1 MAAPAVGAFL
11 FGRVRNSNV
20 RKGLRRLLLAGAG
33 VSAVAG
39 LAAGGAYFALRHV
52 PSFYHRALAADP
64 DHQAAASDQMLRE
77 AAELTSLARRQS
89 VWEARFSQEEING
102 WLAVDLMKNHARSLP
117 KNFASPRTD
126 ILADEATI
134 ACQYQLDSWATI
146 LSVSFD
152 CYMSEPN
159 VLALR
164 LKRARAGALPL
175 PLGGILEAVSH
186 VVRELQ
192 MPVEWRQTDGDPVA
206 LVHLPPIRA
215 GRERWIEI
223 DGLEVTDGEIVLR
236 GRSRPTEPEEKT
248 EGSVLL
254 KKEVWMRL
262 VHYDPATKPKRQL
275 LAAAVPPSAGGSPD
289 STSVKRPRSRAPAR
303 STTHSPG
310 ASRTRP

>member
-1 MAAPAVGAFL
+1 MWGTL
-11 FGRVRNSNV
+11 HGRVRNSNV

-33 VSAVAG
+33 VSAVAA
-39 LAAGGAYFALRHV
+39 LAGGGAYLALRHV

-64 DHQAAASDQMLRE
+64 ERQAAASDQMLRE
-77 AAELTSLARRQS
+77 AAELSSLARRQS
-89 VWEARFSQEEING
+89 VWEARFSQDEING
-102 WLAVDLMKNHARSLP
+102 WLAVDLVRNHVRSLP
-117 KNFASPRTD
+117 EHFEAPRMAIT
-126 ILADEATI
+126 AGEATV
-134 ACQYQLDSWATI
+134 ACQYRAESWATI

-186 VVRELQ
+186 VVGELE

-215 GRERWIEI
+215 GKDRWIEI
-223 DGLEVTDGEIVLR
+223 DGLEIADGEIVLR
-236 GRSRPTEPEEKT
+236 GRSRPTEPEEKVD
-248 EGSVLL
+248 GSVLL

-262 VHYDPATKPKRQL
+262 VHYDPATKPRRQM
-275 LAAAVPPSAGGSPD
+275 LAAAAPAAAKPARSSD
-289 STSVKRPRSRAPAR
+289 NRPRSRAPAR
-303 STTHSPG
+303 SSTHWSG
-310 ASRTRP
+310 SSRTRQ